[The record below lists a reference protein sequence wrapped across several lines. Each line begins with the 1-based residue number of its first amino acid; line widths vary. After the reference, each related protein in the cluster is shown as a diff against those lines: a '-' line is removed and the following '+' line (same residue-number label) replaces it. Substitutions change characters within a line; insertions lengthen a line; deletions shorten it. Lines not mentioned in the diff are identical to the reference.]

1 MPNTQNTNTPRTLEV
16 ITPTVEANESKTAPN
31 RRVLIILTL
40 VAIIAIGLI
49 GRMWWRSQNLVETD
63 NAFIAGHVH
72 PLSSRISGVVTKVLV
87 EDNQLV
93 REGDVIAELDP
104 ADQRAKVEQIE
115 AQIAS
120 AGQQV
125 LQADAQLA
133 QVRAQAS
140 ATQAQVGQ
148 SEAQLQRAK
157 QDAERYSQLYNT
169 QMKAVS
175 KAELDS
181 ANTTRAAAQADLS
194 ARHDAVLAAQA
205 QIIVASSA
213 REVIKAQIK
222 VLQVQLKDANQQLAY
237 NRILAP
243 VAGRLGK
250 RNIEVGTRVQ
260 AGQQLGAIVE
270 DNVWLVANFK
280 ETQLAEL
287 RQGQEVKVVIDA
299 MPNQPLIGKLDSFS
313 PASGAQFA
321 LLPADNATGNFTKIV
336 QRVPVKIVLRSED
349 LKQFAGRLIPGMS
362 ALAEVH
368 LHQAQSQADVSSN
381 KTSAAR

>member
-1 MPNTQNTNTPRTLEV
+1 MPNNQNNNAPRALEV
-16 ITPTVEANESKTAPN
+16 ITPELEASTNKTAPN
-31 RRVLIILTL
+31 RRVLIVVTL
-40 VAIIAIGLI
+40 IAIISIGLI

-63 NAFIAGHVH
+63 NAFVAGHVH

-87 EDNQLV
+87 EDNQQV
-93 REGDVIAELDP
+93 REGEVIAELDP
-104 ADQRAKVEQIE
+104 ADQRAKVDQIE

-120 AGQQV
+120 VGQQV

-148 SEAQLQRAK
+148 AQAQLQRAK

-194 ARHDAVLAAQA
+194 ARQDAVLAAQA

-213 REVIKAQIK
+213 REVIRAQIK

-237 NRILAP
+237 NRVLAP

-250 RNIEVGTRVQ
+250 RNVEVGTRVQ

-287 RQGQEVKVVIDA
+287 RHGQEVKVV
-299 MPNQPLIGKLDSFS
+299 DS
-313 PASGAQFA
+313 ASH
-321 LLPADNATGNFTKIV
+321 
-336 QRVPVKIVLRSED
+336 R
-349 LKQFAGRLIPGMS
+349 
-362 ALAEVH
+362 
-368 LHQAQSQADVSSN
+368 
-381 KTSAAR
+381 

>member
-1 MPNTQNTNTPRTLEV
+1 MPNTQNTNAPRTLEV
-16 ITPTVEANESKTAPN
+16 ISSNTDAGEKKAAPN
-31 RRVLIILTL
+31 FKVLAI
-40 VAIIAIGLI
+40 VALIALISIGLI

-72 PLSSRISGVVTKVLV
+72 PLSSRIAGVVTKVLV
-87 EDNQLV
+87 EDNQIV
-93 REGDVIAELDP
+93 HAGDVIAELDP
-104 ADQRAKVEQIE
+104 TDQRAKVEQIE

-125 LQADAQLA
+125 LQADAQVA

-157 QDAERYSQLYNT
+157 QDAERYSQLYTT

-181 ANTTRAAAQADLS
+181 ANTTRAAAQADLT
-194 ARHDAVLAAQA
+194 ARRDAVLAAQA

-237 NRILAP
+237 NRILAS
-243 VAGRLGK
+243 VAGRFGK
-250 RNIEVGTRVQ
+250 RNVEVGTRVQ

-270 DNVWLVANFK
+270 DKVWVIANFK

-299 MPNQPLIGKLDSFS
+299 MPGQPLIGKLDSFS

-336 QRVPVKIVLRSED
+336 QRVPVKIVLRTED
-349 LKQFAGRLIPGMS
+349 IKLFAGRLVPGMS

-368 LHQAQSQADVSSN
+368 LHQPESIKSIV
-381 KTSAAR
+381 AR

>member
-1 MPNTQNTNTPRTLEV
+1 MPNTQNNSAPRTLEV
-16 ITPTVEANESKTAPN
+16 FSTPIETSESKKAPN
-31 RRVLIILTL
+31 LRVLVVVGLI
-40 VAIIAIGLI
+40 AIISIGLI

-87 EDNQLV
+87 EDNQIV

-104 ADQRAKVEQIE
+104 LDQRAKVEQIE

-120 AGQQV
+120 AAQQV
-125 LQADAQLA
+125 LQADAQVA

-194 ARHDAVLAAQA
+194 ARQDAVLAAQA

-213 REVIKAQIK
+213 RDVIKAQIK

-250 RNIEVGTRVQ
+250 RNVEVGTRVQ

-270 DNVWLVANFK
+270 DNVWIVANFK

-299 MPNQPLIGKLDSFS
+299 MPGQPLIGKLDSFS

-336 QRVPVKIVLRSED
+336 QRVPVKIMLRAD
-349 LKQFAGRLIPGMS
+349 DIKQFAGRLVPGMS

-368 LHQAQSQADVSSN
+368 LHQTDAS
-381 KTSAAR
+381 KTIAAK

>member
-1 MPNTQNTNTPRTLEV
+1 MPNTQNTSAPRALEV
-16 ITPTVEANESKTAPN
+16 VSSTVEVGENKAAPN
-31 RRVLIILTL
+31 FRVLA
-40 VAIIAIGLI
+40 VIALIALISIGLI

-72 PLSSRISGVVTKVLV
+72 PLSSRIAGVVTKVLV

-125 LQADAQLA
+125 LQADAQVA

-181 ANTTRAAAQADLS
+181 ANTTQAAAQADLS
-194 ARHDAVLAAQA
+194 ARRDAVLAAQA

-260 AGQQLGAIVE
+260 AGQQLAAIVE
-270 DNVWLVANFK
+270 DKVWIIANFK

-299 MPNQPLIGKLDSFS
+299 MPGQPLIGKLDSFS

-336 QRVPVKIVLRSED
+336 QRVPVKIMLRAED
-349 LKQFAGRLIPGMS
+349 IKQFTGRLVPGMS

-368 LHQAQSQADVSSN
+368 LHQADAG
-381 KTSAAR
+381 KTIAAK